1 MTVTTPIGGVDDLVG
16 RLRKVEGQVRGLQHL
31 AQEGAGID
39 ELLTQ
44 LVAARGALHAVAVAA
59 LASHLSRTDLDSTT
73 DPGALRHY
81 LELVAR

>member
-1 MTVTTPIGGVDDLVG
+1 VSGRAGSTEDLVV

-31 AQEGAGID
+31 AESSTDID

-44 LVAARGALHAVAVAA
+44 LLAARGALHAVAVAA
-59 LASHLSRTDLDSTT
+59 LAAHLSEPGPAATS
-73 DPGALRHY
+73 PGALRRY

>member
-1 MTVTTPIGGVDDLVG
+1 MTVAAELVG

-31 AQEGAGID
+31 AASGTDVD

-59 LASHLSRTDLDSTT
+59 LAADLETSGAAA
-73 DPGALRHY
+73 DPALLRHR